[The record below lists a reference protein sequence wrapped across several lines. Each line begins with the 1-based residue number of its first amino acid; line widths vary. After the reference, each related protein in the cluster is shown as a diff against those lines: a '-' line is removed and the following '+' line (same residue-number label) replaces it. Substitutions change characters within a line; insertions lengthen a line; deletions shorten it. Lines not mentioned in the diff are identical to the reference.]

1 MQSQKERGE
10 CENKRT
16 MTYIRL
22 PTNTNNGTKKVYNFK
37 DQKQFF
43 QFNTSEWKKKIY
55 KEQRE

>member
-1 MQSQKERGE
+1 
-10 CENKRT
+10 

-43 QFNTSEWKKKIY
+43 QFNTSEWKKKKSI
-55 KEQRE
+55 KNRESNE